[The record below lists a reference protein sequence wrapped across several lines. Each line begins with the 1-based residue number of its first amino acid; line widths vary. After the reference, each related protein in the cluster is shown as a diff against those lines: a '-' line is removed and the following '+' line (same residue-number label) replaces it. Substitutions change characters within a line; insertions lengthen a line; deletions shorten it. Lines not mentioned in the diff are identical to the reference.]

1 MEALWQDI
9 RHCLIVLIKRPGFTV
24 IAMITLAL
32 GIGANTAMFSVL
44 NTYLIRPL
52 PYPQPEQL
60 VRVYRTSAHSD
71 SWPHSVPNFMDHKSR
86 NTVFS
91 HMTAF
96 TWQGPNLSEPGQP
109 AERLSAIASTY
120 DLFDVLE
127 TKPALGRVFTSDDD
141 QPGAAKVIVI
151 SDRFWLRR
159 FGGDDKII
167 GRKIQLD
174 GEPVTI
180 IGVMP
185 PGFDHPLL
193 WGKIDAWIPIA
204 FTPEQRQRGTSTS
217 NYLRS
222 FARLKQGVTIE
233 QAQQAMVTLQANMAK
248 EYSLTLNESIR
259 LEPFGKAVTDQSGRQ
274 VLWFTFGLAG
284 FVLLI
289 ACANLANLQLVR
301 TANKTRE
308 YSLRAALGAGRGRL
322 LRQSLIESVIVAVI
336 GGIVSLLLAYGS
348 VEFINRRLFS
358 ELPGAR
364 ITLDLKV
371 FGFALLISLLTGL
384 AFGIIPAW
392 LASRTDI
399 NQALKSSLRGS
410 TASRSHNRLRYT
422 LIVGEVAFALVLL
435 TGAGLFLRAISR
447 FAQLNPGWRVD
458 GVVTAQMG
466 LSGKNYSTPAQRSA
480 FYAQLVD
487 RLSTIPGVQSVSL
500 SNSQLVWG
508 FNSSGGVVAEGQP
521 EPKPEDL
528 PEMFREPVSPGYF
541 ETYGIPI
548 LEGRAFTNN
557 DTTDKPRVVIINQ
570 AVARLFWPNQ
580 SAIGKRIGNDGKDH
594 DWAEVVGV
602 VNDLKFPGDLDE
614 PYTRFQSFIPL
625 LQQPWYSGNIALR
638 TATGNAD
645 TVAGGLRTIVSELD
659 SGLPVYR
666 IASAR
671 ALVNRS
677 LGSISLFGTLLGAF
691 AVLGLI
697 LAAVGIYGVV
707 SYSVL
712 QRTGEIGIRMALG
725 AQRRDVL
732 WLILGK
738 GMRFILIGAAIGA
751 AGAYVVSRL
760 LASSIPTLPSK
771 DPIAA
776 LVLTVTLIV
785 VALLAC
791 YLPALRATRV
801 EPLQALHYE

>member
-9 RHCLIVLIKRPGFTV
+9 RHCLIVLIKKPGFTV

-32 GIGANTAMFSVL
+32 GIGANTAMFSLL

-52 PYPQPEQL
+52 PYPHPEEL
-60 VRVYRTSAHSD
+60 VRVYRTSPHSD
-71 SWPHSVPNFMDHKSR
+71 SWPHSAPNFLDHKSR

-91 HMTAF
+91 HMSAF
-96 TWQGPNLSEPGQP
+96 TWQGPNLAEPGEP

-120 DLFDVLE
+120 DLFEVLG

-141 QPGAAKVIVI
+141 QPGAARVVVI

-159 FGGDDKII
+159 FGGAEKII

-180 IGVMP
+180 VGVMP
-185 PGFDHPLL
+185 PEFDHPLL
-193 WGKIDAWIPIA
+193 WGKIDAWLPIA
-204 FTPEQRQRGTSTS
+204 FTPEQRQNRDS

-222 FARLKQGVTIE
+222 FARLKPGVTIE
-233 QAQQAMVTLQANMAK
+233 QAQQAMATLQASMAK
-248 EYSLTLNESIR
+248 EFSLTSNESIR
-259 LEPFGKAVTDQSGRQ
+259 LEPFGKAVTDQTGRQ

-301 TANKTRE
+301 TANRTRE

-322 LRQSLIESVIVAVI
+322 LRQSLIESVVVAVL
-336 GGIVSLLLAYGS
+336 GGIISLLLAYGS
-348 VEFINRRLFS
+348 IEFVNRRLFS

-371 FGFALLISLLTGL
+371 FGFALLVSLLTGL

-410 TASRSHNRLRYT
+410 TASRSHHRLRHT
-422 LIVGEVAFALVLL
+422 LIIGEVAFALVLL

-447 FAQLNPGWRVD
+447 FAQTNPGWRVD
-458 GVVTAQMG
+458 GVITAQVG
-466 LSGKNYSTPAQRSA
+466 LRGISYTTPAQRSA
-480 FYAQLVD
+480 FYARLED
-487 RLSTIPGVQSVSL
+487 RIRTIPGVQSVSL

-508 FNSSGGVVAEGQP
+508 FNSSGGVIVEGQP

-528 PEMFREPVSPGYF
+528 PEMYFEPVSPGYF
-541 ETYGIPI
+541 ETHGIPI
-548 LEGRAFTNN
+548 LEGRAFTSS
-557 DTTDKPRVVIINQ
+557 DTTDKPRVVIVNQ
-570 AVARLFWPNQ
+570 TAARRFWPNQ
-580 SAIGKRIGNDGKDH
+580 SAVGKRLGRPGKEH
-594 DWAEVVGV
+594 NWSEVVGV

-614 PYTRFQSFIPL
+614 PYTRLQSFVPL
-625 LQQPWYSGNIALR
+625 LQQPWGSANIALR
-638 TATGNAD
+638 TGTGNAD
-645 TVAGGLRTIVSELD
+645 AVAGGLRAIVSELD
-659 SGLPVYR
+659 TGLPVYR

-671 ALVNRS
+671 TLVNRS
-677 LGSISLFGTLLGAF
+677 LGNISLFGTLLGAF

-738 GMRFILIGAAIGA
+738 GARLILIGAVIGA
-751 AGAYVVSRL
+751 AGAYAVARL

-776 LVLTVTLIV
+776 VVLTATLII

-801 EPLQALHYE
+801 EPLEALHYE